1 MHPDFTSAFSDSQA
15 EQFLKLT
22 AKFYKLLASMSKS
35 QIAPKGYKQFIP
47 GLKFQKL
54 AEVTCRMLTAPL
66 YKFVATHQEVCATLY
81 TPSVFI
87 AYMTSVKIFYVF
99 FFIFILWLQNQ
110 QPHKK
115 GTLAKIKRESKCIPD
130 LIFQVEDYEKYLI
143 QLSKLAKVNL
153 LRYAKRSVAR
163 DFRIQPKEKAAEEE
177 REEKSEEEQHEGNS
191 TPVSAASPESDPDE
205 DGEEGQDDPADENL
219 QASSA
224 QPDDA
229 VQDSESDG
237 EEEEMVA
244 QRQRAKTDQMVQ
256 DSESDGEEEGTFARR
271 KRAKTNQTVQDSE
284 SDGEEEEI
292 LSRRKRAKRNQ
303 IVEDSESDEEAE
315 DE

>member
-99 FFIFILWLQNQ
+99 FSLSLFFGYRISN
-110 QPHKK
+110 HTKK
-115 GTLAKIKRESKCIPD
+115 GPLPRSKGRASAFLILFSRSKIM
-130 LIFQVEDYEKYLI
+130 
-143 QLSKLAKVNL
+143 
-153 LRYAKRSVAR
+153 RS
-163 DFRIQPKEKAAEEE
+163 I
-177 REEKSEEEQHEGNS
+177 
-191 TPVSAASPESDPDE
+191 
-205 DGEEGQDDPADENL
+205 
-219 QASSA
+219 
-224 QPDDA
+224 
-229 VQDSESDG
+229 
-237 EEEEMVA
+237 
-244 QRQRAKTDQMVQ
+244 
-256 DSESDGEEEGTFARR
+256 
-271 KRAKTNQTVQDSE
+271 
-284 SDGEEEEI
+284 
-292 LSRRKRAKRNQ
+292 
-303 IVEDSESDEEAE
+303 
-315 DE
+315 